1 MDCEE
6 SELASNAK
14 WVHEPSAEVII
25 SFDFFNTITMLMKN

>member
-25 SFDFFNTITMLMKN
+25 TIFSILFRVDSSF